1 MMSCC
6 SSVLTSLPTPPCQ
19 MICLFP
25 FFGVKSY
32 EYIYICTA
40 LPDCPIPLYYTLRKT
55 HPLTKGSPKLIMNEP
70 WFPLSLLI
78 YTCMWSYIVLSSF
91 MLVIFY
97 LRNCSVN
104 FKASELGQRVISLI
118 TAVSIIT
125 SSSLDTL
132 RMYGKKENRV
142 LSYRHLMKCFQS
154 LSVF

>member
-1 MMSCC
+1 MLSGDQIEKMAHKFLGSVAILPSSHKNERRPMMMSCC

-104 FKASELGQRVISLI
+104 FKASELG
-118 TAVSIIT
+118 
-125 SSSLDTL
+125 
-132 RMYGKKENRV
+132 
-142 LSYRHLMKCFQS
+142 
-154 LSVF
+154 